1 MCGVT
6 KNNIRYKMMAGAGY
20 TVSDKKN
27 SAESYKKIKKA
38 LDIVKKKKK

>member
-1 MCGVT
+1 MSGIT
-6 KNNIRYKMMAGAGY
+6 KNIKYVSLAGAGC
-20 TVSDKKN
+20 TVSDRKN